1 VPVIFIILNNSSYRI
16 LKQRTNAMKAHAAQT
31 DNFVGMDL
39 VAPRID
45 YVGLARS
52 LGVEA
57 ERADTVAGV
66 CALLK
71 KALAGKEP
79 MLIEAELDRTFKPA

>member
-1 VPVIFIILNNSSYRI
+1 
-16 LKQRTNAMKAHAAQT
+16 
-31 DNFVGMDL
+31 MDL

-57 ERADTVAGV
+57 ARADTVAGV
-66 CALLK
+66 CELVK
-71 KALAGKEP
+71 KSLGSKEP
-79 MLIEAELDRTFKPA
+79 MLIDAEIDRAFKPT

>member
-1 VPVIFIILNNSSYRI
+1 VILNNSSYRI

-52 LGVEA
+52 LGVQA

-66 CALLK
+66 CELLK
-71 KALAGKEP
+71 KSLAGKEP
-79 MLIEAELDRTFKPA
+79 MLIDAELDRTFKPA